1 MFSSAVISQFTN
13 VPVDQPIDSTV
24 LPCPSTKA
32 EQLIVGSSAHTIQH
46 GNLLRGYLAVSLE
59 VF

>member
-13 VPVDQPIDSTV
+13 VPVDQPIDSTI
-24 LPCPSTKA
+24 LSCPSTEA
-32 EQLIVGSSAHTIQH
+32 EQLIVSSSTHTVQH